1 MAMACAESEI
11 DRRLDWYARMVRN
24 TGPLFVRM
32 AISTVAGLLAVRIAL
47 NALSVTGYGVFVAVN
62 AVVGAIVTF
71 NGVLQVTAQ
80 RFLSHEMGHG
90 NEERLSAAFS
100 SICCLSLFLSCLII
114 LGGESIGLWFV
125 HNRLSLPVGS
135 VGPANFAFQA
145 CMMMAVVNTLQLPW
159 AALIVAGER
168 MAFFAKLS
176 VVEALFT
183 IGAPTVA
190 MAFRLRPSGY
200 GATSPGFTVVVYAAM
215 LGVGAVIVLA
225 IHVLYC
231 RRQFPSVHF
240 RLRFP
245 TRDLWDSASFF
256 FWGTLSSIGN
266 LLKYQGVNILMNLH
280 AGVTFNSSW
289 DVAMRTGGVVSVGSG
304 CFQPAYSPV
313 IYKEWL
319 EPDKMSFGRLIGVT
333 TLVSFLMSAIPGGIA
348 FVFTPTILNV
358 WLGAELPPQA
368 VAFVRCAVVNMVFD
382 AISAPLT
389 VAILSTGRVALYQTL
404 AFTLSASSFLLAWGL
419 LSAGCPAWTAICAVA
434 AFNGLAALYR
444 FLHVRFIIG
453 VPVRFAPIL
462 ANFPWRR
469 RIAGETDAPSGRTT

>member
-1 MAMACAESEI
+1 MACAESEI
-11 DRRLDWYARMVRN
+11 DRRLDWYARMARN
-24 TGPLFVRM
+24 TWPLFVRM

-47 NALSVTGYGVFVAVN
+47 DALCVSGYGVFVAVN
-62 AVVGAIVTF
+62 AVVAAIMTF

-90 NEERLSAAFS
+90 NEERLTAAFS
-100 SICCLSLFLSCLII
+100 SICCLSLFLSCLIV

-135 VGPANFAFQA
+135 VGSANFAFQA
-145 CMMMAVVNTLQLPW
+145 CMIMAVVNTLQLPW

-176 VVEALFT
+176 VVEAVFA
-183 IGAPTVA
+183 IGAPAVA
-190 MAFRLRPSGY
+190 MAFPDS
-200 GATSPGFTVVVYAAM
+200 AMHVYASI
-215 LGVGAVIVLA
+215 LGGGTAVVLA

-231 RRQFPSVHF
+231 RRQFPSVYF
-240 RLRFP
+240 MLRFP
-245 TRDLWDSASFF
+245 IRDLWNSASFF

-266 LLKYQGVNILMNLH
+266 LLKYQGVNILMNLY

-319 EPDKMSFGRLIGVT
+319 NSDKMSFGRLIGAT

-348 FVFTPTILNV
+348 FVFAPTILNV

-368 VAFVRCAVVNMVFD
+368 VAFVRCAVVNMMFD

-389 VAILSTGRVALYQTL
+389 VAILSTGRIALYQTL
-404 AFTLSASSFLLAWGL
+404 AFAMSASSFLLAWVL
-419 LSAGCPAWTAICAVA
+419 LSAGCNAWTAICAVA

-444 FLHVRFIIG
+444 FIHVRFVIG
-453 VPVRFAPIL
+453 VQVRFAPTL
-462 ANFPWRR
+462 SNSPWKR
-469 RIAGETDAPSGRTT
+469 RIAGETSAPSGMAT

>member
-1 MAMACAESEI
+1 MACNESEI
-11 DRRLDWYARMVRN
+11 DRRLDWCARMARN
-24 TGPLFVRM
+24 TWPLFVRM
-32 AISTVAGLLAVRIAL
+32 AISTIAGLLAVRIAL
-47 NALSVTGYGVFVAVN
+47 DALSVTGYGVFVAVN
-62 AVVGAIVTF
+62 AVVAAIMTF

-100 SICCLSLFLSCLII
+100 SICCLSLFLSCLIV

-135 VGPANFAFQA
+135 VESANFAFQA
-145 CMMMAVVNTLQLPW
+145 CMVMAVVNTLQLPW

-176 VVEALFT
+176 VVEALFA
-183 IGAPTVA
+183 IGAPAVA
-190 MAFRLRPSGY
+190 MAFHLRPSGY
-200 GATSPGFTVVVYAAM
+200 GATSPDFAMPVYATILCCGTVV
-215 LGVGAVIVLA
+215 VLA

-231 RRQFPSVHF
+231 RRQFPSVHLMF
-240 RLRFP
+240 RFP
-245 TRDLWDSASFF
+245 TRDLWDSVSFF

-289 DVAMRTGGVVSVGSG
+289 DVAMRTGGVVQVGSG

-313 IYKEWL
+313 IYKEWTN
-319 EPDKMSFGRLIGVT
+319 PDKMSFGRLIGVT
-333 TLVSFLMSAIPGGIA
+333 TLVSFLMSAIPGSIA
-348 FVFTPTILNV
+348 FVFAHTILNV

-404 AFTLSASSFLLAWGL
+404 AFIMSAASFLLAWVL
-419 LSAGCPAWTAICAVA
+419 LSAGCNAWTAICAVA
-434 AFNGLAALYR
+434 SFNGLAALYR

-453 VPVRFAPIL
+453 VQIRLAPIP
-462 ANFPWRR
+462 ASFPWRR
-469 RIAGETDAPSGRTT
+469 RIAGETGAPSGMAT